1 MTARSIGARRKGEQ
15 RDLFERRD
23 TQVAD
28 QRLRAVIVAHRRADE
43 EVFGAVAVEQPRIGD
58 LFAADIDTHPIAID
72 RDRDVHRTVDI
83 AVKRGLEEM
92 RHACGAA
99 RDRAVAREIQL
110 DRGDR
115 AVRSEEHTSELQSLM
130 RNSYAVFCLKKK
142 KKQTH
147 KTQ

>member
-1 MTARSIGARRKGEQ
+1 MTARSIGSRRKGEQ

-83 AVKRGLEEM
+83 AVQRGLEEM
-92 RHACGAA
+92 RK
-99 RDRAVAREIQL
+99 DRKS
-110 DRGDR
+110 DG
-115 AVRSEEHTSELQSLM
+115 TGKG
-130 RNSYAVFCLKKK
+130 LKGRVKLRWRK
-142 KKQTH
+142 N
-147 KTQ
+147 